1 MKPIN
6 CIAIARALND
16 DTLSRTITAGLPL
29 GRGTSMNFLTLL
41 CSTVALCACSVTP
54 KAYHHSPDIYRAP
67 SVSGQLVSLPSLQP
81 LVATVRHGN
90 FLSVQSSS
98 DITGNFQ
105 LPAAQSEEVKL
116 LLPAAGQQFQPV
128 LIEAE
133 GYQDT
138 VVWLSVLLSQQSQ
151 QKKQL
156 YQGSIEQAGF
166 IFLDTEPETV
176 VESLSDF
183 ALPYAAI
190 ERPLL
195 QCDKTAWQQALGLTN
210 RARKLAALLDGS
222 MSVAQSMNGRQQLML
237 MDSYQQMETAWKLVW
252 FSCRF
257 DDDASRMQ
265 AEALFL
271 RLAREAMSMREAL
284 YLVDSV

>member
-1 MKPIN
+1 M
-6 CIAIARALND
+6 R
-16 DTLSRTITAGLPL
+16 
-29 GRGTSMNFLTLL
+29 LL
-41 CSTVALCACSVTP
+41 IFLCAAAAVSACTSEPQV
-54 KAYHHSPDIYRAP
+54 HVSEPDIYRAP

-81 LVATVRHGN
+81 VIATVRHGN
-90 FLSVQSSS
+90 FLTVESPSNI
-98 DITGNFQ
+98 DGNFQ
-105 LPAAQSEEVKL
+105 LPAAQAEEVKL
-116 LLPAAGQQFQPV
+116 LLPAAGQQFQPL

-133 GYQDT
+133 GYQNT
-138 VVWLSVLLSQQSQ
+138 VVWLPLLLNPQSPQ
-151 QKKQL
+151 RMKRL

-166 IFLDTEPETV
+166 ILLDTEPDVV

-195 QCDKTAWQQALGLTN
+195 QCDETAWQQALGLTN

-222 MSVAQSMNGRQQLML
+222 MSVAKSMNGRQQLML

-257 DDDASRMQ
+257 DDDTSRMQ
-265 AEALFL
+265 AETLFL

-284 YLVDSV
+284 YLVDRV

>member
-1 MKPIN
+1 MKSLI
-6 CIAIARALND
+6 
-16 DTLSRTITAGLPL
+16 
-29 GRGTSMNFLTLL
+29 LL
-41 CSTVALCACSVTP
+41 CTMAALAACTAAP
-54 KAYHHSPDIYRAP
+54 KAHHHIPDIYRAP

-90 FLSVQSSS
+90 FLAVQSSS
-98 DITGNFQ
+98 DIDGNFQ
-105 LPAAQSEEVKL
+105 LPAAQAEEVKL
-116 LLPAAGQQFQPV
+116 LLPAAGQQFQPL
-128 LIEAE
+128 LIEAD
-133 GYQDT
+133 GYQNT

-151 QKKQL
+151 QKQPL
-156 YQGSIEQAGF
+156 YQGNIEQAGF
-166 IFLDTEPETV
+166 ILLDTEPDVV

-190 ERPLL
+190 ERPLA
-195 QCDKTAWQQALGLTN
+195 QCDETAWQQALGLTN

-237 MDSYQQMETAWKLVW
+237 MDSYAQMETAWKLVW

-257 DDDASRMQ
+257 DDDASRVQ
-265 AEALFL
+265 AQTLFL

-284 YLVDSV
+284 YLVDAN